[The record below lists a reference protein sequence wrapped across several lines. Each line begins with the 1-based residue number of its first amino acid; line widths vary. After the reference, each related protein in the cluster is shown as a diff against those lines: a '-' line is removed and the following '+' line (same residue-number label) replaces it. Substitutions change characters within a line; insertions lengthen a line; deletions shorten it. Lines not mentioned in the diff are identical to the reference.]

1 MDEFVVGVKVNRMP
15 FGTMAPD
22 SFASIK
28 YPDQFIIIRW
38 QTWIEG
44 RREGGSVRII
54 GSIAS
59 SLTSLQCDV

>member
-1 MDEFVVGVKVNRMP
+1 MP

-38 QTWIEG
+38 RTRIE
-44 RREGGSVRII
+44 EGSVRIQ
-54 GSIAS
+54 GC
-59 SLTSLQCDV
+59 TKRCPPGCVKMR

>member
-38 QTWIEG
+38 QTRIVEG
-44 RREGGSVRII
+44 RGGSVRII